1 MRLRTLHSTQIPQQ
15 GEFFLIH
22 ALVMSYARV
31 KSKLSSSTVGRSCR
45 IGWKFQLE
53 QRALSVSRVLAATW
67 HDFRFRQSTSGTAT
81 TAASRQLSSLP
92 THSWRE
98 HVSASDAYV
107 FLFARP
113 LRFVVFPFTPTILFL
128 SLKWSV
134 LERLLSGF
142 LMQVTM

>member
-98 HVSASDAYV
+98 HDADV
-107 FLFARP
+107 VVHARP